1 MNRNLTLDLDFVRA
15 QFPAFQHPRL
25 RDWAFL
31 ENAGGSYVPKTV
43 IDRLSRFLVEKKV
56 QPHAPFEASAEAG
69 ADIDQAQRDM
79 AEMINAEPGEI
90 VIGASTTMN
99 VYVLA
104 NAMRGWFRPGDE
116 VIVTNQ
122 DHEAN
127 GGAWRRLAEIGVRV
141 REWCIDPD
149 SGELELDG
157 LHPLLSGR
165 TRLVCFPHCSNIV
178 GSFNDAA
185 SITRLAHRAGAM
197 VMIDGVSYAPHKR
210 IDVKELEADFYAFS
224 LYKTYGPHL
233 AILYGRRQH
242 LERLDNQNHEQIADE
257 VPLRLNPG
265 GLNHEETAALSGITD
280 YYDAVYTHHFNDSA
294 SARGARI
301 GRIFELFAEHEERLS
316 TRLLDCLRSKPGIR
330 IIGRQSA
337 GRGQRAPTISFTV
350 ANRGSHDIVAALSEH
365 KLALRA
371 GSFYAWRCVEALGI
385 DPKDGVVRA
394 SMVHYNTLEEVDR
407 LVAGLEA
414 VL

>member
-1 MNRNLTLDLDFVRA
+1 MNRNVALDLDFVRA
-15 QFPAFQHPRL
+15 QFPAFQDPRL
-25 RDWAFL
+25 GQWAFF
-31 ENAGGSYVPKTV
+31 ENAGGSYVPETV

-56 QPHAPFEASAEAG
+56 QPYAPFEASAEAG
-69 ADIDQAQRDM
+69 VDIDRAERDM

-99 VYVLA
+99 IYVLA
-104 NAMRGWFRPGDE
+104 NAMRGWLRPGDE
-116 VIVTNQ
+116 IIVTNQ

-127 GGAWRRLAEIGVRV
+127 GGAWRRLADAGTRV
-141 REWCIDPD
+141 REWRIDPD
-149 SGELELDG
+149 SGELELDALG
-157 LHPLLSGR
+157 PLLSAR

-178 GSFNDAA
+178 GTFNDAA
-185 SITRLAHRAGAM
+185 AIARLAHRAGAM
-197 VMIDGVSYAPHKR
+197 VMIDGVSYAPHGR
-210 IDVKELEADFYAFS
+210 IDVKALDADFYAFS

-280 YYDAVYTHHFNDSA
+280 YYDAVYAHHFSDSA
-294 SARGARI
+294 ASRVARL
-301 GRIFELFAEHEERLS
+301 GRIFELFADHEERLCG
-316 TRLLDCLRSKPGIR
+316 RLLDYLRAKPAIR
-330 IIGRQSA
+330 IIGRRRA
-337 GRGQRAPTISFTV
+337 GGRLRAPTISFTV
-350 ANRGSHDIVAALSEH
+350 ANRRSHDVVAALSER

-371 GSFYAWRCVEALGI
+371 GSFYAWRCVQALGI

-394 SMVHYNTLEEVDR
+394 SMVHYNTLDEVDR
-407 LVAGLEA
+407 LIAGLEA
-414 VL
+414 AL